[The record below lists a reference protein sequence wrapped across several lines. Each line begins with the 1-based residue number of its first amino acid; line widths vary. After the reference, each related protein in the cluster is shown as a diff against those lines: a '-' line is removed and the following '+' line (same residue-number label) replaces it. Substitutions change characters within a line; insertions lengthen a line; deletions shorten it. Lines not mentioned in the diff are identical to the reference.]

1 MFNDIRVAIFMAI
14 REIKRG
20 NKGTVLVTIFI
31 MTLAVLNLLFM
42 PCILDGMDY
51 KNKLQVVDAKFGHVV
66 IEPKEGNALI
76 QNPQS
81 LQKKINAF
89 NEVEGVSLQYS
100 VGATVY
106 YKDKSLGR
114 SITFINPI
122 DEGSVTTLAESIV
135 EGAYL
140 TKLDTDEIL
149 IGSESA
155 GTHKPIDI
163 SNSLGG
169 IATGDYVEIKYN
181 NGVIRKYRVKG
192 IYKTKY
198 INADYSL
205 FLNNK
210 ELENI
215 FGTKDMADTIT
226 IRLKKENTEYD
237 FIKKLTYIGI
247 GEDVFNSRDRAGLEI
262 SQIFGV
268 IKMILAII
276 AILVSVT
283 TLFIVIYIDAINKR
297 KIIAVINAIGVN
309 RKIIIYSFIF
319 QSVFY
324 SASGIII
331 GLLILYYLLV
341 PYFIAN
347 PFMMPFGEVSLMV
360 ETGVVINRMIALMV
374 TAIIAGFVP
383 AYQVTKQNIVEAM
396 RS

>member
-1 MFNDIRVAIFMAI
+1 MLTDIKTAFFMAT

-20 NKGTVLVTIFI
+20 NKGTVIVTVFI

-42 PCILDGMDY
+42 PCLLDGMDH
-51 KNKLQVVDAKFGHVV
+51 KNKLQVIDAKFGHVV
-66 IEPKEGNALI
+66 IEPKEGNSLI

-81 LQKKINAF
+81 LQKKINSF

-100 VGATVY
+100 VGATLY

-122 DEGSVTTLAESIV
+122 DEDSVTTIAENIV

-155 GTHKPIDI
+155 GTHNPIDI

-181 NGVIRKYRVKG
+181 NGIIKKYRVKG
-192 IYKTKY
+192 IYKTRY

-210 ELENI
+210 EMENI
-215 FGTKDMADTIT
+215 FGTKDRADTVT
-226 IRLKKENTEYD
+226 IRLKKENIEYP

-247 GEDVFNSRDRAGLEI
+247 GEDIFNSRDRAGLEI
-262 SQIFGV
+262 SQIFGI

-276 AILVSVT
+276 AI
-283 TLFIVIYIDAINKR
+283 
-297 KIIAVINAIGVN
+297 
-309 RKIIIYSFIF
+309 
-319 QSVFY
+319 
-324 SASGIII
+324 
-331 GLLILYYLLV
+331 
-341 PYFIAN
+341 
-347 PFMMPFGEVSLMV
+347 
-360 ETGVVINRMIALMV
+360 
-374 TAIIAGFVP
+374 
-383 AYQVTKQNIVEAM
+383 
-396 RS
+396 

>member
-1 MFNDIRVAIFMAI
+1 MLTDIKTAFFMAT

-20 NKGTVLVTIFI
+20 NKGTVIVTVFI

-42 PCILDGMDY
+42 PCLLDGMDH
-51 KNKLQVVDAKFGHVV
+51 KNKLQVIDAKFGHVV
-66 IEPKEGNALI
+66 IEPKEGDSLI
-76 QNPQS
+76 LNPRS
-81 LQKKINAF
+81 LQKKINSF
-89 NEVEGVSLQYS
+89 NEVQGVSLQYS
-100 VGATVY
+100 VGATLY
-106 YKDKSLGR
+106 YNDKSLGR
-114 SITFINPI
+114 SITFIDPI
-122 DEGSVTTLAESIV
+122 DEDSVTTIAESIV
-135 EGAYL
+135 EGSYL
-140 TKLDTDEIL
+140 SKLDTDEIL

-155 GTHKPIDI
+155 GTHNPIDI

-181 NGVIRKYRVKG
+181 NGIIKKYRVKG
-192 IYKTKY
+192 IYKTNF

-210 ELENI
+210 EMENI
-215 FGTKDMADTIT
+215 FGTNDRADTVL
-226 IRLKKENTEYD
+226 IRLKKENIEYD
-237 FIKKLTYIGI
+237 FIKKLTQIGI
-247 GEDVFNSRDRAGLEI
+247 GEDIFNSRDRAGLEI
-262 SQIFGV
+262 SQIFSI

-319 QSVFY
+319 QSIFY
-324 SASGIII
+324 SVSGILI
-331 GLLILYYLLV
+331 GLFLLYYLIV

-347 PFMMPFGEVSLMV
+347 PFMMPFGAVSLLV
-360 ETGVVINRMIALMV
+360 ETEVVVNRMIALIV

>member
-1 MFNDIRVAIFMAI
+1 MLTDIKTAFFMAT

-20 NKGTVLVTIFI
+20 NKGTVIVTVFI

-42 PCILDGMDY
+42 PCLLDGMDH
-51 KNKLQVVDAKFGHVV
+51 KNKLQVIDAKFGHVV
-66 IEPKEGNALI
+66 IEPKEGDSLI
-76 QNPQS
+76 LNPRS
-81 LQKKINAF
+81 LQKKINSF
-89 NEVEGVSLQYS
+89 NEVQGVSLQYS
-100 VGATVY
+100 VGATLY
-106 YKDKSLGR
+106 YNDKSLGR
-114 SITFINPI
+114 SITFIDPI
-122 DEGSVTTLAESIV
+122 DEDSVTTIAESIV
-135 EGAYL
+135 EGSYL
-140 TKLDTDEIL
+140 SKLDTDEIL

-155 GTHKPIDI
+155 GTHNPIDI

-181 NGVIRKYRVKG
+181 NGIIKKYRVKG
-192 IYKTKY
+192 IYKTNF

-210 ELENI
+210 EMENI
-215 FGTKDMADTIT
+215 FGTNDRADTIL
-226 IRLKKENTEYD
+226 IRLKKENMEYD
-237 FIKKLTYIGI
+237 FIKKLTQIGI
-247 GEDVFNSRDRAGLEI
+247 GEDIFNSRDRAGLEI
-262 SQIFGV
+262 SQIFSI

-319 QSVFY
+319 QSIFY
-324 SASGIII
+324 SVSGILI
-331 GLLILYYLLV
+331 GLFLLYYLIV

-347 PFMMPFGEVSLMV
+347 PFMMPFGAVSLLV
-360 ETGVVINRMIALMV
+360 ETEVVVNRMIALIV

>member
-1 MFNDIRVAIFMAI
+1 MLTDIKTAFFMAT

-20 NKGTVLVTIFI
+20 NKGTVIVTVFI

-42 PCILDGMDY
+42 PCLLDGMDH
-51 KNKLQVVDAKFGHVV
+51 KNKLQVIDAKFGHVV
-66 IEPKEGNALI
+66 IEPKEGDSLI
-76 QNPQS
+76 LNPRS
-81 LQKKINAF
+81 LQKKINSF
-89 NEVEGVSLQYS
+89 NEVQGVSLQYS
-100 VGATVY
+100 VGATLY
-106 YKDKSLGR
+106 YNDKSLGR
-114 SITFINPI
+114 SITFIDPI
-122 DEGSVTTLAESIV
+122 DEDSVTTIAESIV
-135 EGAYL
+135 EGSYL
-140 TKLDTDEIL
+140 SKLDTDEIL

-155 GTHKPIDI
+155 GTHNPIDI

-181 NGVIRKYRVKG
+181 NGIIKKYRVKG
-192 IYKTKY
+192 IYKTNF

-210 ELENI
+210 EMENI
-215 FGTKDMADTIT
+215 FGTNDRADTIL
-226 IRLKKENTEYD
+226 IRLKKENMEYD
-237 FIKKLTYIGI
+237 FIKKLTQIGI
-247 GEDVFNSRDRAGLEI
+247 GEDIFNSRDRAGLEI
-262 SQIFGV
+262 SQIFGI

-319 QSVFY
+319 QSIFY
-324 SASGIII
+324 SVSGILI
-331 GLLILYYLLV
+331 GLFLLYYLIV

-347 PFMMPFGEVSLMV
+347 PFMMPFGAVSLLV
-360 ETGVVINRMIALMV
+360 ETEVVVNRMIALIV

>member
-1 MFNDIRVAIFMAI
+1 MFNDIKVAFFMAT
-14 REIKRG
+14 REIRRG

-31 MTLAVLNLLFM
+31 MMLAVLNLLFM
-42 PCILDGMDY
+42 PALLDGMDF

-66 IEPKEGNALI
+66 IEPKEGNTLI
-76 QNPQS
+76 HNPQS
-81 LQKKINAF
+81 LHKKINAF
-89 NEVEGVSLQYS
+89 PEVQGASLQYT

-122 DEGSVTTLAESIV
+122 DEESVTTIAESIV
-135 EGAYL
+135 EGSYL

-155 GTHKPIDI
+155 GTHDPIDI

-169 IATGDYVEIKYN
+169 IATGDYIEIKYN
-181 NGVIRKYRVKG
+181 NGIIKKYRVKG
-192 IYKTKY
+192 IYKTNY
-198 INADYSL
+198 INADYGL

-210 ELENI
+210 EMENI
-215 FGTKDMADTIT
+215 FGAKNMADVII
-226 IRLKKENTEYD
+226 IRLKNENLEPD
-237 FIKKLTYIGI
+237 FIKKLTQMGI
-247 GEDVFNSRDRAGLEI
+247 NEDIFNSRDRAGLEI
-262 SQIFGV
+262 SQIFGA
-268 IKMILAII
+268 IKLILAII

-319 QSVFY
+319 QSIFY
-324 SASGIII
+324 SVSGMFF
-331 GLLILYYLLV
+331 GLLILYYLIV

-347 PFMMPFGEVSLMV
+347 PFMFPFGAVSLLV
-360 ETGVVINRMIALMV
+360 ETKVVANRMIALII